1 MSLSVHLVLGC
12 VVCIVTVVLY
22 RDQLLQVIYLF
33 ILPTLDISYITAI
46 PGVGKLFSEGA
57 ALLCPKFERARMCI
71 GLLMHHLFKT

>member
-33 ILPTLDISYITAI
+33 ILPTLDISYITAR
-46 PGVGKLFSEGA
+46 PGVGKLFSEGPHYYA
-57 ALLCPKFERARMCI
+57 QNLKGPECA
-71 GLLMHHLFKT
+71 